1 MLKDLSKRNSVLNR
15 FIAEMRDVSVQKDS
29 MRFRRNMERVGE
41 VFAYEISKTLNYET
55 TPVQTQLGIADV
67 PMYKDKIV
75 LAAILRAGLPFHQ
88 GMLNYFDAAENAFVS
103 AYRKHAKNNKLI
115 IEFEYVACPPLDN
128 KVLIIC
134 EPMLATGLSLMQVYD
149 VLTKKG
155 QPSQTHIAAPIASRD
170 GVDYLLSHA
179 SSEEI
184 TLWVGAIDEELT
196 GKYYIVPG
204 IGDVGDLAFGSK
216 A

>member
-1 MLKDLSKRNSVLNR
+1 MLKDLSKRHSILNR
-15 FIAEMRDVSVQKDS
+15 FLAEMRDVGVQKDS

-41 VFAYEISKTLNYET
+41 VFAYEISKTLTYET
-55 TPVQTQLGIADV
+55 LQVQTQLGIADV

-75 LAAILRAGLPFHQ
+75 LAAILRAGLPFHR

-103 AYRKHAKNNKLI
+103 AYRKYGKNNKLF
-115 IEFEYVACPPLDN
+115 IEFEYVACPSLDN

-155 QPSQTHIAAPIASRD
+155 QPSRTHIAAPIASRD

-179 SSEEI
+179 SSENI

-196 GKYYIVPG
+196 GKHYIVPG
-204 IGDVGDLAFGSK
+204 IGDVGDLAYGSK
-216 A
+216 S